1 LESCTPSSA
10 SRAMWSCAMLL
21 SQDENGSGL
30 RTAGTAMNTYKL
42 IDLFHQL
49 APLLL
54 TSSLSPTSISGAM
67 WAMAKSGYVVD
78 RGVFDYLAQTISS
91 DGMLLRSNTRVVSQ
105 ALWSCAKMVE
115 FESPKV
121 QHDSDSSTGIAD
133 SNIDI
138 PPYVSACYKYVLFLV
153 ENRDRISSKQF
164 SRSIWAIGRLG
175 LERLRLLDNSLIQE
189 LGDMAMF
196 RSSTFDSNDIANVI
210 WGLSKV
216 NYDNPVAILR
226 LAQQITSPTSLEA
239 SMILFA
245 LGKLQ
250 IYDKEVFKSLYASIS
265 SSPQSSVAR
274 FSSYSFLIW

>member
-1 LESCTPSSA
+1 
-10 SRAMWSCAMLL
+10 
-21 SQDENGSGL
+21 
-30 RTAGTAMNTYKL
+30 
-42 IDLFHQL
+42 
-49 APLLL
+49 
-54 TSSLSPTSISGAM
+54 
-67 WAMAKSGYVVD
+67 
-78 RGVFDYLAQTISS
+78 
-91 DGMLLRSNTRVVSQ
+91 
-105 ALWSCAKMVE
+105 MVE

-216 NYDNPVAILR
+216 NYDNPAAILR